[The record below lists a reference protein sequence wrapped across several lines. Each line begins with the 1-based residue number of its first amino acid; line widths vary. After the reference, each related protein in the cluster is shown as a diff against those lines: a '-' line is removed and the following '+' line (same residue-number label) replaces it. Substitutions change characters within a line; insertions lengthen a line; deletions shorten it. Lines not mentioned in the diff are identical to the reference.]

1 MTSTRTIRA
10 SRPSRLR
17 RAGIA
22 GTAAITMVLSA
33 CGGDGGQGGGGDGG
47 GGGIIIGTNDD
58 VPSLDPAECY
68 SYMCGT
74 IIDNVGATLVSY
86 KPGETDPSPDLAAAE
101 PEISEDE
108 KTYTFK
114 LRQGVKF
121 HDGSDLTSEDVK
133 FSLNRARWIAH
144 PDGASFLLGGID
156 SIETPDPQTVVITL
170 AEPDITFG
178 AKLAYNVA
186 TIVPSDGAFKSP
198 EGPLPEDA
206 PQEEKDS
213 FLNQELIAAGP
224 YTLEEFRQNESI
236 ELSKFADYFGEPSK
250 NDQVLVRFFAE
261 SSQMQ
266 AALQS
271 GDIDVAFREL
281 TPEQRE
287 SLQNSED
294 IKTVEGKGA
303 SIRYMVFNI
312 DPKNKVISEK
322 SVRQAIAATIDR
334 QRLVDNVLAGGAEP
348 LYSMVPPLFEDANVP
363 AFKDF
368 YEGKNAS
375 DFLDEP
381 VSIDLWHE
389 SSGHY
394 GDTETALAQEIGRML
409 EESGMFKVN
418 VQNAEW
424 AQYSDNNAP
433 AATSPYPTYL
443 LGWYPDFLD
452 PDNYIQPFYDSKGY
466 TQNYDNPKM
475 DELIAQE
482 QTADSSDSPQRMET
496 FKEIQ
501 QLAAEDAPIVPLYVQ
516 TPFAFARNNIQGLEE
531 TMDASQVFRFNLLS
545 KQ

>member
-1 MTSTRTIRA
+1 MTRTRSIR
-10 SRPSRLR
+10 SVLPRRWS

-22 GTAAITMVLSA
+22 GGIALTMVLSA
-33 CGGDGGQGGGGDGG
+33 CGGDGGQGGDGGD

-74 IIDNVGATLVSY
+74 IIDNIGATLVSY
-86 KPGETDPSPDLAAAE
+86 KPGETDPTPDLAASE
-101 PEISEDE
+101 PEVSEDGR
-108 KTYTFK
+108 TYTFT
-114 LRQGVKF
+114 LREGVKF

-133 FSLNRARWIAH
+133 FSLNRAKWIAH
-144 PDGASFLLGGID
+144 PDGASFLLGGIE
-156 SIETPDPQTVVITL
+156 SIETPDPQTVVMTL
-170 AEPDITFG
+170 TEPDITFG

-186 TIVPSDGAFKSP
+186 TIVPSDGAYKSP
-198 EGPLPEDA
+198 EGPLPEDT
-206 PQEEKDS
+206 PQEQKDS
-213 FLNQELIAAGP
+213 FLNQELVAAGP

-236 ELSKFADYFGEPSK
+236 QLNKFADYFGDAAS
-250 NDQVLVRFFAE
+250 NDKVLVRFFAE

-266 AALQS
+266 GALQS
-271 GDIDVAFREL
+271 GDIDVAFRHL
-281 TPEQRE
+281 TPEQRQ
-287 SLQNSED
+287 SLENSQD
-294 IKTVEGKGA
+294 IKVVEGQGA

-312 DPKNKVISEK
+312 DPKHPTISDAN
-322 SVRQAIAATIDR
+322 VRKAMAAAIDR
-334 QRLVDNVLAGGAEP
+334 QRLVDNVLAGGADP
-348 LYSMVPPLFEDANVP
+348 LYSMVPPLFEDAHVP
-363 AFKDF
+363 AFQEA
-368 YEGKNAS
+368 YEGREPS
-375 DFLDEP
+375 EFLDEP
-381 VSIDLWHE
+381 VTVDLWHE

-433 AATSPYPTYL
+433 AATSPYPSYL

-452 PDNYIQPFYDSKGY
+452 PDNYIQPFYSSQGY

-475 DELIAQE
+475 DQLIAAE
-482 QTADSSDSPQRMET
+482 QTAEDADAPERMQT

-501 QLAAEDAPIVPLYVQ
+501 QLAAEDAPIIPLYVE
-516 TPFAFARNNIQGLEE
+516 TPYAFARQNIQGLEE
-531 TMDASQVFRFNLLS
+531 TMDSSQVFRFYLLS